1 MQKFLWVF
9 FALAALG
16 IGAYL
21 GLQTGDSPK
30 VDSSPQ
36 FQMIFLEPELGG
48 GVLVITPEKRTL
60 LIDPGSNETAE
71 NLKIYLQNTNISPN
85 AVLLTTTNSKRI
97 GAFAEINNSF
107 KLNRLLIGEAFS
119 FPSAPLINTAD
130 NLGKKLPENLIMGG
144 DKIFISKSTSIDVL
158 SPYRGTSNDPKDNI
172 IILRIVYGNYS
183 FLMISDSGIKQQSEL
198 IMLNKSIE
206 SDVLIVPADNSNSP
220 TLEMLVKIRPDNIIV
235 NPVLDV
241 VSSSA
246 LRRMGTS
253 HTQAQLYRTDEI
265 GTIIL
270 TCNGKTINIKKEQIN
285 Q

>member
-1 MQKFLWVF
+1 M
-9 FALAALG
+9 AH
-16 IGAYL
+16 
-21 GLQTGDSPK
+21 
-30 VDSSPQ
+30 
-36 FQMIFLEPELGG
+36 
-48 GVLVITPEKRTL
+48 
-60 LIDPGSNETAE
+60 
-71 NLKIYLQNTNISPN
+71 
-85 AVLLTTTNSKRI
+85 
-97 GAFAEINNSF
+97 FAEINNSF

-130 NLGKKLPENLIMGG
+130 NLGKKIPENLIMGG

-206 SDVLIVPADNSNSP
+206 SDVLIVPADNSNSS

-246 LRRMGTS
+246 LRRMSTS